1 MPNAKGSFEKGFL
14 SVSSQGRQPISSV
27 ALQSKST
34 MGYERSAVG
43 GRPTALDPKTSMP
56 LKRVQEPCA
65 PTTPDWTTAAGLA
78 PVQSFPAATVLF
90 KQGAGSQHVFFLERG
105 LVKISHMDA
114 SGQEMIISLM
124 SAPGSIMGASCAV
137 LEKHIVTATVLA
149 RSQLRQMASTE
160 FRSLIN
166 RNPDMSWYIH
176 QMHCRILS
184 RMITQRSQMGAL
196 SVRRRLEQLFWKL
209 IDSLDLRTGG
219 EVRLELPLKYWEVAQ
234 LIVVTPEHLS
244 RVVKAMEKD
253 GLLRREKGGA
263 LLFPDPSKLWHS
275 ADA

>member
-1 MPNAKGSFEKGFL
+1 MTVTKGQAYNGFV
-14 SVSSQGRQPISSV
+14 SVRGHGQQASPPV
-27 ALQSKST
+27 VKQSTSA
-34 MGYERSAVG
+34 MGYERNAVT
-43 GRPTALDPKTSMP
+43 GRPTGVDPRNNAP
-56 LKRVQEPCA
+56 AKRVQEACSPL
-65 PTTPDWTTAAGLA
+65 PDWTAAAGLA
-78 PVQSFPAATVLF
+78 PVQSFPAGTVLF

-160 FRSLIN
+160 FRALIN

-209 IDSLDLRTGG
+209 IDSMDLRIEG

-244 RVVKAMEKD
+244 RVVKSMEKD
-253 GLLRREKGGA
+253 GLLKREKGGA
-263 LLFPDPSKLWHS
+263 LIFPDPSKLWHS
-275 ADA
+275 IDA